1 MLTKNNEKRLYIIM
15 KKKQFK
21 TESQKLLDMMINSI
35 YTHKEIFLRELI
47 SNASDAIDKLYFK
60 SLTDTSIS
68 IKQSDYAIWI
78 EADKASRTLTISD
91 NGCGMSNEE
100 LEKNLGTIAKSGS
113 FDFKRDNDQG
123 ESVDI
128 IGQFG
133 VGFYS
138 AFMVADKITVRS
150 KQYGEDTASVWE
162 SSGVDGYTV
171 DECDKESFGTE
182 IILHIKEDTDD
193 EKYSEFLEEYKLR
206 GLVKKYSDYIR
217 YPIKMS
223 VTRKEKKEGTENEYE
238 DVTKV
243 ETLNSMVPIWKKAQ
257 SEVSDEE
264 YKNFYSE
271 KFYDYEAPAKVITQK
286 SEGTATYTALMFIPS
301 HAPYNYY
308 TKDYEKGLELY
319 SSGVMIME
327 KCADLLPDYF
337 SFVKGLVDSSD
348 LSLNI
353 SREML
358 QHDRQ
363 LKVISKAIEKKIKT
377 ELEKMMSSDREKYEK
392 FFDAFGV
399 QLKFGLYSDYG
410 MHKDILQDLILFRS
424 SKEKKYVSLK
434 EYTSSLSDEQKSIY
448 YASGESIERIEMLPQ
463 VEAVKEKGY
472 EVLYLTDDVDE
483 FALKVLGTYGG
494 KEFKSVTAEAL
505 DISTDEEKATIK
517 KENESSEEL
526 LSYMKDSIGK
536 VSAVR
541 FTNTLK
547 KHPVCLSSEGEL
559 SVEMEKVLK
568 RMPGAEEDA
577 PKANVVLEINAAHP
591 IAQRLKA
598 LFTDDKEKLRKYA
611 KILYSEACLIG
622 GVAIDDPLELTELIS
637 ELMV

>member
-1 MLTKNNEKRLYIIM
+1 M

-47 SNASDAIDKLYFK
+47 SNASDAIDKLYFR
-60 SLTDTSIS
+60 SLTDTEIS
-68 IKQSDYAIWI
+68 IGKSDYAIWI
-78 EADKASRTLTISD
+78 SADKTARTLTISD
-91 NGCGMSNEE
+91 NGCGMSKDE
-100 LEKNLGTIAKSGS
+100 LENNLGTIAKSGS

-123 ESVDI
+123 ENVDI

-150 KQYGEDTASVWE
+150 KQYGNSEASIWE
-162 SSGVDGYTV
+162 SEGVDGYRIG
-171 DECDKESFGTE
+171 ECDKESFGTE
-182 IILHIKEDTDD
+182 IVLHIKEDSDD
-193 EKYSEFLEEYKLR
+193 EKYSDYLEEYKIRSLI
-206 GLVKKYSDYIR
+206 KKYSDYIR
-217 YPIKMS
+217 YPIKMT
-223 VTRKEKKEGTENEYE
+223 VTRNEKKEGTENEYE
-238 DVTKV
+238 EVSKTEV
-243 ETLNSMVPIWKKAQ
+243 LNSMIPLWKKAQ
-257 SEVSDEE
+257 SEVTDEE
-264 YKNFYSE
+264 YNNFYSE
-271 KFYDYEAPAKVITQK
+271 KFYDFEEPLKVITQK

-308 TKDYEKGLELY
+308 TKDFEKGLELY

-327 KCADLLPDYF
+327 KCSDLLPDYF

-363 LKVISKAIEKKIKT
+363 LKVMAKSIEKKIKS
-377 ELEKMMSSDREKYEK
+377 ELEKLMKQDREKYEK
-392 FFDAFGV
+392 FFDAFGI

-410 MHKDILQDLILFRS
+410 MHKDTLQDLVMFKS
-424 SKEKKYVSLK
+424 SKEGKYVTLK
-434 EYTSSLSDEQKSIY
+434 EYTSSMKEEQKAIY
-448 YASGESIERIEMLPQ
+448 YACGESVERIEMLPQ
-463 VEAVKEKGY
+463 VESVKEKGY

-483 FALKVLGTYGG
+483 FALKMLGKYDD
-494 KEFKSVTAEAL
+494 KEFKNVTTEAL
-505 DISTDEEKATIK
+505 DIATDEEKEAIK
-517 KENESSEEL
+517 KENESAEEML
-526 LSYMKDSIGK
+526 KLMKESIEK
-536 VSAVR
+536 VSAVK

-547 KHPVCLSSEGEL
+547 KHPVCLTSEGDL

-568 RMPGAEEDA
+568 RMPGAEEGA
-577 PKANVVLEINAAHP
+577 PTATVVLEINSAHP
-591 IAQRLKA
+591 IANKLKA
-598 LFTDDKEKLRKYA
+598 LYEEDKDKLSKYA
-611 KILYSEACLIG
+611 KILYSEACLIS
-622 GVAIDDPLELTELIS
+622 GVGIDNPVELTELIS